1 MEDGGCKMP
10 LLPLLF
16 FAAGIGAAAALLEDR
31 EDLKRKSINR
41 IAKNLAVLRKVA
53 DLSQQE
59 LAEKIDVSRQTIV
72 NLENSKIGLSFS
84 MAVTLAAIFDELS
97 KENVLLR
104 SLCNELGISLVEIK
118 NMSRII
124 KL

>member
-1 MEDGGCKMP
+1 MP